1 MGDSAHTTHHTNPG
15 KKSAP
20 PLFLGDENFFQ
31 NSVRMVRWG
40 IQFPTVPRE
49 PIFEKSSHL
58 REKGGVLMLF
68 KTTLHLEAKAQYTH
82 SKFTATRVG
91 THRGGAYAPRDN

>member
-1 MGDSAHTTHHTNPG
+1 MGDSAHTTHHTNPE

-20 PLFLGDENFFQ
+20 PLFLEDENFFQ
-31 NSVRMVRWG
+31 KSASVVRGG
-40 IQFPTVPRE
+40 IQFPTVPRR

-68 KTTLHLEAKAQYTH
+68 KTTPHLGAKAQYPGMC
-82 SKFTATRVG
+82 A
-91 THRGGAYAPRDN
+91 GGA